1 MFKAKSARAYM
12 ALGATLVAFA
22 SSGAAAE
29 TRSAILGIDG
39 TGVAGI
45 DGTGVAGIDG
55 TGVAGI
61 DGTGIAGIDG
71 TGIAGIDGTG
81 IAGIDGTGVLG
92 IDGTGIAGIDGTGVL
107 GIDGT
112 GIAGIDGT
120 GVLGID
126 GTGIAGIDGTGVAG
140 IDGTGVAGID
150 GTGVI
155 LAGPVDSIDKINGVF
170 ESMGQVVMASYS
182 MLSGMQVG
190 DFVAVQG
197 TVISSGWY
205 FADNVSVSNQLYV
218 PGSTEVFIS
227 GMLSSINRMDGTAQM
242 GRLTIDYTS
251 SLGSSDA
258 PSGDMWTFR
267 GTRPSMGGT
276 MLSYRTEA
284 IK

>member
-1 MFKAKSARAYM
+1 MCITRSAKASF
-12 ALGATLVAFA
+12 ALGATLIVCSASVAAATSA
-22 SSGAAAE
+22 SSLNGID
-29 TRSAILGIDG
+29 SNGVLGIDSNG
-39 TGVAGI
+39 VQGIDSNGVAGI
-45 DGTGVAGIDG
+45 DSNGILGIDSNGVAGIDSNG
-55 TGVAGI
+55 LLGVPGQ
-61 DGTGIAGIDG
+61 T
-71 TGIAGIDGTG
+71 
-81 IAGIDGTGVLG
+81 
-92 IDGTGIAGIDGTGVL
+92 
-107 GIDGT
+107 
-112 GIAGIDGT
+112 
-120 GVLGID
+120 
-126 GTGIAGIDGTGVAG
+126 
-140 IDGTGVAGID
+140 
-150 GTGVI
+150 I
-155 LAGPVDSIDKINGVF
+155 LAGPVDSIDRINGVF

-242 GRLTIDYTS
+242 GRLTIDFTS

-258 PSGDMWTFR
+258 PSGGMWSFG

>member
-1 MFKAKSARAYM
+1 MCFAKSARVGFT
-12 ALGATLVAFA
+12 LGATLVVISAQSLA
-22 SSGAAAE
+22 AGVSSTNGIDAGSTAGIDAG
-29 TRSAILGIDG
+29 SILGIDAG
-39 TGVAGI
+39 STAGI
-45 DGTGVAGIDG
+45 DAGSILGIDAGSTAGID
-55 TGVAGI
+55 AS
-61 DGTGIAGIDG
+61 
-71 TGIAGIDGTG
+71 
-81 IAGIDGTGVLG
+81 
-92 IDGTGIAGIDGTGVL
+92 
-107 GIDGT
+107 
-112 GIAGIDGT
+112 
-120 GVLGID
+120 
-126 GTGIAGIDGTGVAG
+126 
-140 IDGTGVAGID
+140 
-150 GTGVI
+150 GVI

-190 DFVAVQG
+190 DFGAVQG

-258 PSGDMWTFR
+258 PSGDMWSCR
-267 GTRPSMGGT
+267 GTRPSLGGT
-276 MLSYRTEA
+276 MLCYRTEA

>member
-1 MFKAKSARAYM
+1 MCITRSAKASF
-12 ALGATLVAFA
+12 ALGATLIVCSASVAAATSA
-22 SSGAAAE
+22 SSLNGID
-29 TRSAILGIDG
+29 SNGVLGIDSNG
-39 TGVAGI
+39 VQGIDSNGVAGI
-45 DGTGVAGIDG
+45 DSNGILGIDSNGVAGIDSNG
-55 TGVAGI
+55 ILGIDSNGVAGI
-61 DGTGIAGIDG
+61 DSNGI
-71 TGIAGIDGTG
+71 
-81 IAGIDGTGVLG
+81 LG
-92 IDGTGIAGIDGTGVL
+92 IDSN
-107 GIDGT
+107 
-112 GIAGIDGT
+112 
-120 GVLGID
+120 
-126 GTGIAGIDGTGVAG
+126 GVAG
-140 IDGTGVAGID
+140 IDSNGLLGVPGQ
-150 GTGVI
+150 TI
-155 LAGPVDSIDKINGVF
+155 LAGPVDSIDRINGVF

-242 GRLTIDYTS
+242 GRLTIDFTS